1 VFKSPPARWDVRR
14 IGMEGISDLLKR
26 LKESGVPMNESIVDA
41 MQSIDI
47 EDFTDFDINNFLMD
61 RPIPFLSTEN
71 GITKTISAPHMI
83 ATLLHHLEILE
94 GHHVL
99 VMGSKGGYIAAL
111 LDCMLGPE
119 GAVTV
124 VEPHAEVRHYTSERL
139 NLFDS
144 MGELRVLSI
153 DFLEVMNDEF
163 RPVDRVLI
171 TGAIRELLPDVEN
184 LVEEGGFVLGPF
196 GGPVHQRLLKREK
209 VEDEWLDTDL
219 GGVVFGP
226 MDLGEAE
233 RSPLDPQNLAEHLED
248 ILEIVSD
255 IIEIEDETASRIEGL
270 IISLRELPR
279 DIPDLDEDSTED
291 EIMEHPVIELLLME
305 MDWLGPMWPIFGDF
319 LSVEIASPG
328 SPSEDEYGMSG
339 GHRDLIP

>member
-1 VFKSPPARWDVRR
+1 
-14 IGMEGISDLLKR
+14 
-26 LKESGVPMNESIVDA
+26 
-41 MQSIDI
+41 
-47 EDFTDFDINNFLMD
+47 
-61 RPIPFLSTEN
+61 
-71 GITKTISAPHMI
+71 
-83 ATLLHHLEILE
+83 
-94 GHHVL
+94 
-99 VMGSKGGYIAAL
+99 
-111 LDCMLGPE
+111 
-119 GAVTV
+119 
-124 VEPHAEVRHYTSERL
+124 
-139 NLFDS
+139 
-144 MGELRVLSI
+144 MGELRVLPI

-184 LVEEGGFVLGPF
+184 LVGEGGFVLGPF

-209 VEDEWLDTDL
+209 QEDEWLDTDL

-233 RSPLDPQNLAEHLED
+233 RSSLDPQNLAEHLED
-248 ILEIVSD
+248 ILEIISE
-255 IIEIEDETASRIEGL
+255 IIEIEDETVSRIEGL

-279 DIPDLDEDSTED
+279 DIPELDEDSTED

>member
-1 VFKSPPARWDVRR
+1 
-14 IGMEGISDLLKR
+14 MEEISDLLER
-26 LKESGVPMNESIVDA
+26 LKESGVPMNDSIADA
-41 MQSIDI
+41 MQYIDI

-124 VEPHAEVRHYTSERL
+124 VEPHAEVRQYTSERL
-139 NLFDS
+139 ELFES
-144 MGELRVLSI
+144 MGELRVLPI

-184 LVEEGGFVLGPF
+184 LVGEGGFVLGPF

-209 VEDEWLDTDL
+209 QEDEWLDTDL

-233 RSPLDPQNLAEHLED
+233 RSSLDPQNLAEHLED
-248 ILEIVSD
+248 ILEIISE
-255 IIEIEDETASRIEGL
+255 IIEIEDETVSRIEGL

-279 DIPDLDEDSTED
+279 DIPELDEDSTED

>member
-1 VFKSPPARWDVRR
+1 
-14 IGMEGISDLLKR
+14 MEEISDLLER
-26 LKESGVPMNESIVDA
+26 LKESGVPMNDSIADA

-124 VEPHAEVRHYTSERL
+124 VEPHAEVRQYTSERL
-139 NLFDS
+139 ELFES
-144 MGELRVLSI
+144 MGELRVLPI

-184 LVEEGGFVLGPF
+184 LVGEGGFVLGPF

-209 VEDEWLDTDL
+209 QEDEWLDTDL
-219 GGVVFGP
+219 GGVVFVP

-233 RSPLDPQNLAEHLED
+233 RSSLDPQNLAEHLED
-248 ILEIVSD
+248 ILEIISE
-255 IIEIEDETASRIEGL
+255 IIEIEDETVSRIEGL

-279 DIPDLDEDSTED
+279 DIPELDEDSTED

>member
-1 VFKSPPARWDVRR
+1 
-14 IGMEGISDLLKR
+14 MEEISDLLER
-26 LKESGVPMNESIVDA
+26 LKESGVPMNDSIADA

-83 ATLLHHLEILE
+83 ATLLHHLEVLE

-124 VEPHAEVRHYTSERL
+124 VEPHAEVRQYTSERL
-139 NLFDS
+139 ELFES
-144 MGELRVLSI
+144 MGELRVLPI

-184 LVEEGGFVLGPF
+184 LVGEGGFVLGPF

-209 VEDEWLDTDL
+209 QEDEWLDTDL

-233 RSPLDPQNLAEHLED
+233 RSSLDPQNLAEHLED
-248 ILEIVSD
+248 ILEIISE
-255 IIEIEDETASRIEGL
+255 IIEIEDETVSRIEGL

-279 DIPDLDEDSTED
+279 DIPELDEDSTED